1 MIDDLAQVVSAL
13 NAVLNL
19 AKDFTDLVFDG
30 VWASGLVFEAFQMR
44 KEFVVYERDQVIAR
58 LRFVVIDLT
67 DRKWL
72 FDGEG
77 KGRMRS
83 HAKTQRRKGGKMGK
97 TMGQAI
103 YFFPLNPWP
112 VHPEVVGGLAGL
124 SLRYGPQSAHRN

>member
-19 AKDFTDLVFDG
+19 SEDFTDLVFDG
-30 VWASGLVFEAFQMR
+30 VGTSGLVFETFQMR

-67 DRKWL
+67 DRKLL

-83 HAKTQRRKGGKMGK
+83 HAKTQRRKGGRGLGEAKLWCRLS
-97 TMGQAI
+97 I
-103 YFFPLNPWP
+103 SFP
-112 VHPEVVGGLAGL
+112 
-124 SLRYGPQSAHRN
+124 

>member
-19 AKDFTDLVFDG
+19 AKDFTNLVFDG
-30 VWASGLVFEAFQMR
+30 VRAGGLGFETFQMR

-83 HAKTQRRKGGKMGK
+83 LT
-97 TMGQAI
+97 
-103 YFFPLNPWP
+103 
-112 VHPEVVGGLAGL
+112 
-124 SLRYGPQSAHRN
+124 